1 MDYIFTVR
9 RIRNGQF
16 QPEPGNNSFLIVP
29 PDADDILPEHRVGG
43 PTKKMPDT
51 WARRVLHESKL
62 DHVPEGQPNRGDIVV
77 HVHGFNVSTKKMLR
91 RHRLLAK
98 GLRDQGFEGV
108 VVSYDWPSADKALNY
123 LEDRTDA
130 KITAIRLVDSGITG
144 FVQRQTPDCPINMH
158 IVAHSMGA
166 YVVREAFDDADDRRM
181 VAANAWNV
189 SQVLLMSADVSAASM
204 CELAGKSSS
213 LYRHCT
219 RLTNYNNPHDSALSL
234 SNMKRV
240 GVAPRVGRVGLPE
253 TAPTKAVNVDC
264 GAYFEANRGVFTEIE
279 YGQHTW
285 YYHDQT
291 FMRDAYE
298 TILGVSDRARLPTRA
313 LALPAGLTN
322 RLALI
327 V

>member
-1 MDYIFTVR
+1 MDFIFTVR
-9 RIRNGQF
+9 RIRNGTF
-16 QPEPGNNSFLIVP
+16 QPEPGQNSFLVVP
-29 PDADDILPEHRVGG
+29 PEAEDISPAHRIGG
-43 PTKKMPDT
+43 AVKKMPDS

-77 HVHGFNVSTKKMLR
+77 HVHGFNVSTKKMLH

-130 KITAIRLVDSGITG
+130 KITAIRLVDSGITS
-144 FVQRQTPDCPINMH
+144 FAARQTPDCPINLH
-158 IVAHSMGA
+158 IAAHSMGA
-166 YVVREAFDDADDRRM
+166 YVVREAFDDADDRRY
-181 VAANAWNV
+181 VAGHAWNV
-189 SQVLLMSADVSAASM
+189 SQVLLMSADVSAAGM
-204 CELAGKSSS
+204 CAVSGKSSS

-219 RLTNYNNPHDSALSL
+219 RLTNYNNPHDSVLSL
-234 SNMKRV
+234 SNIKRI
-240 GVAPRVGRVGLPE
+240 GVAARAGRVGLPE
-253 TAPTKAVNVDC
+253 TAPDMAVNVDC
-264 GAYFEANRGVFTEIE
+264 GAYFDANRGLYADIE

-285 YYHDQT
+285 YYHDPV

-298 TILGVSDRARLPTRA
+298 TILGISDRSTLATRA
-313 LALPAGLTN
+313 TIPAALTN

-327 V
+327 G